1 MSIQA
6 DLSELKGLEKEIKIL
21 SKRLKGLRK
30 RKKELDA
37 RVTAY
42 IRAKELPGVKH
53 RGTAVLIEEKTKR
66 APKSNK
72 DRDRDAIRV
81 LEERGIR
88 DADLLFRELM
98 EARKGEEIVTDKLK
112 MKKYDNDRY

>member
-1 MSIQA
+1 MSIQS
-6 DLSELKGLEKEIKIL
+6 DLNELKGLEKEIKNL
-21 SKRLKGLRK
+21 SSRLKHLRK
-30 RKKELDA
+30 RKKEIEA

-72 DRDRDAIRV
+72 DRDRDAIDL
-81 LEERGIR
+81 LERRGIR
-88 DADLLFRELM
+88 DADALFREMM
-98 EARKGEEIVTDKLK
+98 EARKGEEIISDKLK
-112 MKKYDNDRY
+112 MKKYEE